1 MRGGQHGSGAPD
13 LSFWHERHRP
23 RGYQACTGDCRSS
36 SASLRPVP
44 DLAATRFADQR
55 RRRGAR
61 RTSPEVAPARRSMIR
76 GVPEA
81 THFSLRGRKARCCA
95 TTGVLGE
102 ASAPSRPGLHGNG
115 DTNSRGDTNNH
126 VCGFVVS
133 VFLCTR
139 LRSCPSLAAA
149 NPGSRADGCYAALSK
164 FSPSFVPHFGRAKV
178 GRFQFKLLSV

>member
-1 MRGGQHGSGAPD
+1 MRRGQHGSGAPD

-55 RRRGAR
+55 RRRDAR
-61 RTSPEVAPARRSMIR
+61 RTSPEVAPARRSMVR

-102 ASAPSRPGLHGNG
+102 ASAPSRPGLHGSG
-115 DTNSRGDTNNH
+115 RHEFQTG
-126 VCGFVVS
+126 
-133 VFLCTR
+133 TR
-139 LRSCPSLAAA
+139 IIRVTCLQICVRDCAVAPPLAAA
-149 NPGSRADGCYAALSK
+149 NPGSRADGFHAALSQ
-164 FSPSFVPHFGRAKV
+164 FSTSVVPHFGRALLCW
-178 GRFQFKLLSV
+178 FQS